1 MIDEEDDEDILKK
14 KRSLK
19 KILKNLVLMGLIGIG
34 VLIMNIG
41 GPDPTLNIV
50 IGFTFICLGTTIIQM
65 KKGASEPVRQ
75 TLTILKCKSCGAI
88 KVRNYE
94 SGDFIFKS
102 AGICEK
108 CNESM
113 EINQIYSVKL
123 KKSKNKDSKLEKNKE
138 KLKQTIE
145 I

>member
-1 MIDEEDDEDILKK
+1 MIDEEDDEDILNK

-19 KILKNLVLMGLIGIG
+19 KILKNLILFGFIAIG
-34 VLIMNIG
+34 VLFMYIG

-65 KKGASEPVRQ
+65 RKGPSDPVRQ

-102 AGICEK
+102 AENCDK

-123 KKSKNKDSKLEKNKE
+123 KKSKNKGSKSEKGKE
-138 KLKQTIE
+138 KVKQTIE

>member
-1 MIDEEDDEDILKK
+1 MIEEEDDEEILKK

-19 KILKNLVLMGLIGIG
+19 KILKNLVLMGFIAIG
-34 VLIMNIG
+34 VLFMYIG
-41 GPDPTLNIV
+41 GPDPTLNLF
-50 IGFTFICLGTTIIQM
+50 IGFTFVCLGVTIIQM
-65 KKGASEPVRQ
+65 KKSPSDPVRQ
-75 TLTILKCKSCGAI
+75 TLTILKCKSCGII

-102 AGICEK
+102 AGICDK

-113 EINQIYSVKL
+113 EITQIYSVKL
-123 KKSKNKDSKLEKNKE
+123 KKSKIKGSKLEKDKE
-138 KLKQTIE
+138 KVKQTIE

>member
-1 MIDEEDDEDILKK
+1 MIDEEDDEEILKK

-19 KILKNLVLMGLIGIG
+19 SILKNLVLIGFIAIG
-34 VLIMNIG
+34 VLFMYIG
-41 GPDPTLNIV
+41 GPDPTLNLI
-50 IGFTFICLGTTIIQM
+50 IGFTFICLGTSIIQM
-65 KKGASEPVRQ
+65 KKGPSDPVKQ
-75 TLTILKCKSCGAI
+75 TLTILKCKSCGTI
-88 KVRNYE
+88 NVRNYE

-102 AGICEK
+102 AGVCDK

-113 EINQIYSVKL
+113 EITQIYSVKL
-123 KKSKNKDSKLEKNKE
+123 KKVKNKEDKLEKE

>member
-19 KILKNLVLMGLIGIG
+19 KILKNLVFLVFIAIG
-34 VLIMNIG
+34 VLFMYIG
-41 GPDPTLNIV
+41 GPDPTTNLI

-65 KKGASEPVRQ
+65 KKGPSDPVRQ
-75 TLTILKCKSCGAI
+75 TLTILKCKSCGTI

-102 AGICEK
+102 AGICDK

-113 EINQIYSVKL
+113 DITQIYSVKL
-123 KKSKNKDSKLEKNKE
+123 KKSKIKDSKLEKDKE
-138 KLKQTIE
+138 KVKQTIE

>member
-34 VLIMNIG
+34 VLFIGSG
-41 GPDPTLNIV
+41 GPDPTLNMV

-65 KKGASEPVRQ
+65 KKGSSEPVRQ

-123 KKSKNKDSKLEKNKE
+123 KKSKNKGSKLEKNKE

>member
-1 MIDEEDDEDILKK
+1 MIDDEDDEDILKK

-19 KILKNLVLMGLIGIG
+19 KILKNLVLMGFIAIG
-34 VLIMNIG
+34 VLFMYIG
-41 GPDPTLNIV
+41 GPDPTMNLV

-65 KKGASEPVRQ
+65 KKGPSDPVRQ

-94 SGDFIFKS
+94 NGDFIFKS
-102 AGICEK
+102 AGICDK

-123 KKSKNKDSKLEKNKE
+123 KKSKIKDSKLEKDKE
-138 KLKQTIE
+138 KVKQTIE

>member
-65 KKGASEPVRQ
+65 KKGSSEPVRQ

-123 KKSKNKDSKLEKNKE
+123 KKSKNKGSKLEKNKE

>member
-1 MIDEEDDEDILKK
+1 MIDDEDDEDILKK

-19 KILKNLVLMGLIGIG
+19 KILKNLVLMGVIGFG
-34 VLIMNIG
+34 VLLMYIG
-41 GPDPTLNIV
+41 GPDPTINLMV
-50 IGFTFICLGTTIIQM
+50 GFTFICFGATIIQM
-65 KKGASEPVRQ
+65 KKSPSDPVRQ

-102 AGICEK
+102 VGICDK
-108 CNESM
+108 CNEPM

-123 KKSKNKDSKLEKNKE
+123 KKSKNKDSKLEKDKE
-138 KLKQTIE
+138 KVKQTIE

>member
-19 KILKNLVLMGLIGIG
+19 KILKNLVLMGVIGFG
-34 VLIMNIG
+34 VLLMYIG
-41 GPDPTLNIV
+41 GPDPTINLM
-50 IGFTFICLGTTIIQM
+50 IGFTFICFGATIIQM
-65 KKGASEPVRQ
+65 KKSPSDPVRQ

-102 AGICEK
+102 VGICDK
-108 CNESM
+108 CNEPM

-123 KKSKNKDSKLEKNKE
+123 KKSKNKDSKLEKDKE
-138 KLKQTIE
+138 KVKQTIE

>member
-41 GPDPTLNIV
+41 GPEPTLNIV

-65 KKGASEPVRQ
+65 KKGSSEPVRQ

-88 KVRNYE
+88 KVRYYE

>member
-19 KILKNLVLMGLIGIG
+19 SILKNLVLMGFIAIG
-34 VLIMNIG
+34 VLFMYIG
-41 GPDPTLNIV
+41 GPDPTLNLV
-50 IGFTFICLGTTIIQM
+50 IGFTFICLGVTIIQM
-65 KKGASEPVRQ
+65 KKGPGDPVRQ

-102 AGICEK
+102 AGICDK

-113 EINQIYSVKL
+113 EITQIYSVKL
-123 KKSKNKDSKLEKNKE
+123 KKSKSKDRNLEKDKE

>member
-41 GPDPTLNIV
+41 GPDPTLNMV

-65 KKGASEPVRQ
+65 KKGSSEPVRQ

>member
-19 KILKNLVLMGLIGIG
+19 SILKNLVLMGFIAIG
-34 VLIMNIG
+34 VLVMYIG
-41 GPDPTLNIV
+41 GPDPTLNLV

-65 KKGASEPVRQ
+65 KKSPSDPVRQ
-75 TLTILKCKSCGAI
+75 TLTILKCKSCGAV

-94 SGDFIFKS
+94 NGDFIFKS
-102 AGICEK
+102 AGICDK

-113 EINQIYSVKL
+113 EITQIYSVKL
-123 KKSKNKDSKLEKNKE
+123 KKSKSKDRNLEKDKE

>member
-1 MIDEEDDEDILKK
+1 
-14 KRSLK
+14 
-19 KILKNLVLMGLIGIG
+19 
-34 VLIMNIG
+34 
-41 GPDPTLNIV
+41 
-50 IGFTFICLGTTIIQM
+50 M
-65 KKGASEPVRQ
+65 KKGSSEPVRQ

>member
-19 KILKNLVLMGLIGIG
+19 KILKNLVLMGFIGIG
-34 VLIMNIG
+34 VLFMYIG
-41 GPDPTLNIV
+41 GPDPTLNLV

-65 KKGASEPVRQ
+65 KKGPSEPVRQ
-75 TLTILKCKSCGAI
+75 TLTILKCKSCGAT

-102 AGICEK
+102 AGICDK

-123 KKSKNKDSKLEKNKE
+123 KKSKNKGSKLEKGKE
-138 KLKQTIE
+138 KIEQTIE